1 MVISNFFYL
10 NQTSVVA
17 ASGAVSSFCSCWGA
31 AAGAAA
37 GAGVSSVS
45 MATGSSSL
53 ATTGASGCW
62 TAAGVVSSAEY

>member
-31 AAGAAA
+31 AAGAT
-37 GAGVSSVS
+37 GVSSVS

-53 ATTGASGCW
+53 ATAGASGCW